1 MKKMFVYDVAGWLFW
16 DIEAFGAGWKAAKEK
31 ATILHCAIY
40 RTVYNGETERK
51 EVFFKGGC
59 FNNVKYATSDNV
71 MIF

>member
-1 MKKMFVYDVAGWLFW
+1 MKKKYIYDVAGWLFW
-16 DIEAFGAGWKAAKEK
+16 DIEAFGGGWKAAKAK

-40 RTVYNGETERK
+40 RTVYNGETERR

-59 FNNVKYATSDNV
+59 FNNVKYATSENV